1 MIKLSLCHQFSSFDR
16 KQDALTTAMHK
27 KKHYGKAHHQM
38 KEHTVAVYIVP
49 ASAVLTP

>member
-1 MIKLSLCHQFSSFDR
+1 MIKLSLCHQFGSSDTN
-16 KQDALTTAMHK
+16 QDAFTTERHK
-27 KKHYGKAHHQM
+27 TKHYGKAHHQM